1 MRRDGLTGA
10 AAMLLGEEHGQ
21 MAVEAAVVMPVMI
34 AVAVAV
40 LNLMW
45 FLEDC
50 SRFDRVSLDA
60 VLSQAVSPAGEDQE
74 AGAQEAAVAE
84 AIMLA
89 MGGARGVEVSVEA
102 RTVWDDVGDG
112 LGFTFA
118 PHLTRYVCT
127 MSYRPWPSAL
137 TVAFIDAAIPFEL
150 EHSRQI
156 TVDRYR
162 PGVFF

>member
-1 MRRDGLTGA
+1 MRGA
-10 AAMLLGEEHGQ
+10 ALEEGGQ
-21 MAVEAAVVMPVMI
+21 MVVEAAVVMPVMI

-50 SRFDRVSLDA
+50 SRFDRVALDA
-60 VLSQAVSPAGEDQE
+60 VVAVAVSPPGEEQD
-74 AGAQEAAVAE
+74 AGAREAAVVE
-84 AIMLA
+84 AIESA
-89 MGGARGVEVSVEA
+89 MGGARGVEVSVEV
-102 RTVWDDVGDG
+102 RTVWDDVADG

-127 MSYRPWPSAL
+127 MTYRPWPSSL
-137 TVAFIDAAIPFEL
+137 TVAFIDAAIPLEL
-150 EHSRQI
+150 EHARSI

-162 PGVFF
+162 PGVVF